1 MKKLLVGCLVVLVLA
16 GIVAVVGG
24 YMLYRAASPV
34 IQDARNYLQTL
45 SALGDLEKHIANR
58 SAYTAPANGEL
69 TEAQVERFAR
79 VQTSVKAALG
89 QRAREIEEK
98 YKYLE
103 SNTPNDRQPTFGE
116 VLNSL
121 REIGGLFV
129 QARRY
134 QVDALNKESFSQS
147 EYSWVRDR
155 VFQAAGLEAV
165 GRIDLKKLEEAA
177 RQNTGLTDLKA
188 PELPK
193 VDVPEKNRALVK
205 PYLGSVDEWIPL
217 AFFGM

>member
-1 MKKLLVGCLVVLVLA
+1 MKKFLVGCLVVLVLA
-16 GIVAVVGG
+16 GIVMVVGG

-34 IQDARNYLQTL
+34 IQDARTYLQTL
-45 SALGDLEKHIANR
+45 SQLGDLEKDIANR
-58 SAYTAPANGEL
+58 SPYTPPANGDL

-79 VQTSVKAALG
+79 VQTSVKTALG

-98 YKYLE
+98 YHYLK

-134 QVDALNKESFSQS
+134 QVEALNKESFSQS

-155 VFQAAGLEAV
+155 VFQAAGVEAV
-165 GRIDLKKLEEAA
+165 NRIDLKKLEEAA

-193 VDVPEKNRALVK
+193 VDVSEKNRALVK